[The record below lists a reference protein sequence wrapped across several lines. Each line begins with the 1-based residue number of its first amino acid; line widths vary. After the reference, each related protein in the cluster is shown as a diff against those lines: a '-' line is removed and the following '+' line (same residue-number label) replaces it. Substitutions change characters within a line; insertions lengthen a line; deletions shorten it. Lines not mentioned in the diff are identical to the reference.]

1 LLDKDINTFSMRV
14 KEWYS
19 WHYPELAKIVSDN
32 HIFVKLAQLIGNRD
46 SSTATLEEIE

>member
-1 LLDKDINTFSMRV
+1 MRV

-32 HIFVKLAQLIGNRD
+32 VTFVKIAHHIGNRD
-46 SSTATLEEIE
+46 SC